1 MNALHV
7 VEYPCCKGPRKGP
20 ETTAVSMRT
29 PTTDDVLRKE
39 AVDLATD
46 VASLMVRFR
55 GVVRPEH
62 AYLLA
67 MECVRVAGKIQEARD
82 KALPW
87 EGAALLKEAGTSAVR
102 AMVALDR
109 AGAHA
114 PLPGREVTDL
124 NRRFHDLALA
134 LGALARE
141 GGA

>member
-1 MNALHV
+1 V
-7 VEYPCCKGPRKGP
+7 
-20 ETTAVSMRT
+20 TMRT

-55 GVVRPEH
+55 GAVRPEH
-62 AYLLA
+62 AYQVA
-67 MECVRVAGKIQEARD
+67 MECVKVAGKIQEARE

-87 EGAALLKEAGTSAVR
+87 EGAALFREAGTSAVR

-114 PLPGREVTDL
+114 PLPQREVAMLD
-124 NRRFHDLALA
+124 RRFHELALA